1 MPKFLD
7 VPQWYVSDGTLM
19 SLPKDKPSQYLS
31 TLKTNSD
38 GTTKWEKAAVDSCNG
53 STNGGAMIFAP
64 TSSGVGSGCL
74 LVPGT
79 TTNQAP
85 TWLSPSYYTNGV
97 LASTG
102 GGGVQWKNIV
112 YQHVVKVEFESSSYD
127 GRFVFSVL
135 DESNVLYN
143 SASALMDRSR
153 VLNSTYDSEENMLP
167 VSGGGYNVNNGYQF
181 YGAYFNSAS
190 VTLYGIQSL
199 SSGTVQDNSFI
210 LTKSYIT
217 SVHDIITYILYN

>member
-38 GTTKWEKAAVDSCNG
+38 GTTKWEKAAVDACNG

-79 TTNQAP
+79 TINQAP

-102 GGGVQWKNIV
+102 GGGVQWKKIV